1 MLEQPMQDTTP
12 KQDYHYQVDQQ
23 VSVNSFLDVPIDGET
38 VRFQVTNRY
47 GASPE
52 KIVKTVRANIE
63 AYTILRQAFPRM
75 IVQAPP
81 QQQPPEPQYQPIDD
95 SGNSVPPVNSF
106 TAEKMI
112 VDMHDGKF
120 FFKVMGGKFTK
131 YGINVWDEV
140 LKAAGIRFD
149 AANPS
154 AVPNIAGWRADYVEE
169 FVDGKTRRKVTRLLP
184 PK

>member
-1 MLEQPMQDTTP
+1 MLEQQSNEL

-63 AYTILRQAFPRM
+63 AYSILRQAFPRNV
-75 IVQAPP
+75 VQPSIPTPP
-81 QQQPPEPQYQPIDD
+81 PPSYYDVDEG
-95 SGNSVPPVNSF
+95 GNDALWF
-106 TAEKMI
+106 TAEKLV

-120 FFKVMGGKFTK
+120 FFKVLGGKFTK
-131 YGINVWDEV
+131 FGINVWDEV
-140 LKAAGIRFD
+140 LKAAGIKID
-149 AANPS
+149 MNNPQN
-154 AVPNIAGWRADYVEE
+154 VPNINGWRADYIEE
-169 FVDGKTRRKVTRLLP
+169 VKDSKTRRKVTRLQP
-184 PK
+184 A

>member
-1 MLEQPMQDTTP
+1 MLEQPTQDVTP

-75 IVQAPP
+75 IVQPNIP
-81 QQQPPEPQYQPIDD
+81 SEPRYQDIDD
-95 SGNSVPPVNSF
+95 GGSDLPPVNSF
-106 TAEKMI
+106 IAEKLS
-112 VDMHDGKF
+112 VSYHDGKF
-120 FFKVMGGKFTK
+120 YTKVMGGKWSQ
-131 YGINVWDEV
+131 YGITIWDEV
-140 LKAAGIRFD
+140 LEKAGIKID
-149 AANPS
+149 VSNPQN
-154 AVPNIAGWRADYVEE
+154 VPSINGWRADYVEE
-169 FVDGKTRRKVTRLLP
+169 IKDGKTRRKITRLLP

>member
-1 MLEQPMQDTTP
+1 MLDQTETP

-95 SGNSVPPVNSF
+95 SGSNLPPVNSF
-106 TAEKMI
+106 TAEKLS
-112 VDMHDGKF
+112 VSFTDGKF
-120 FFKVMGGKFTK
+120 RFKVMGGKFTQ
-131 YGINVWDEV
+131 YGITAWDEV
-140 LKAAGIRFD
+140 IEAAGLKFD
-149 AANPS
+149 AANPGNI
-154 AVPNIAGWRADYVEE
+154 PNIAGWRVDYSETVK
-169 FVDGKTRRKVTRLLP
+169 DGQTRRKVTRLLP